1 MKSILKSKYII
12 CLMLVS
18 AMDKNE
24 GQGKKEGSW
33 TWFIFYVEWL
43 RKTLLLIN
51 I

>member
-24 GQGKKEGSW
+24 RTGKKGRELDMVH
-33 TWFIFYVEWL
+33 IL
-43 RKTLLLIN
+43 RRMVKENLIVN
-51 I
+51 